1 MLTEL
6 ENKVDILLE
15 QLHSLVKEYRAH
27 VSAVDS
33 FLQDTD
39 EVHPGDDLRIKEF
52 IIKLPVHQLEPSR
65 LLREIGAKKLEL
77 ISATK

>member
-1 MLTEL
+1 MQTEL
-6 ENKVDILLE
+6 ENKVDTLLE
-15 QLHSLVKEYRAH
+15 ELHSLEKEYRSH
-27 VSAVDS
+27 ESAVDS
-33 FLQDTD
+33 FLEDID

-52 IIKLPVHQLEPSR
+52 IIKLPVHQLESSR